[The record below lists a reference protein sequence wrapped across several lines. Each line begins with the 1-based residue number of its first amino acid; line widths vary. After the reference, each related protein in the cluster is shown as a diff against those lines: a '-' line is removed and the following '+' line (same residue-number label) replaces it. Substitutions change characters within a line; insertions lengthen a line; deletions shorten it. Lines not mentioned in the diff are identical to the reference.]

1 MSIDHLVGR
10 SRRHRPLP
18 VTRRDRTEQALKTR
32 IRELTALYQFTDRL
46 QRAASL
52 DDVYGPA
59 LDAILGA
66 LQCSRA
72 SILLRDHAGVM
83 RFVASRGLS
92 DPYQRAVEGHS
103 PWGPEVHDAEPICVD
118 DVADAAFP
126 QSLKSVVTKEG
137 IHALAFIPLQPAGR
151 LIGKF
156 MTYYDTPHAFTR
168 AEIDVAV
175 TIARQ
180 LGFGIERTRA
190 EQDLK
195 ASKDRLQIALDAAQ
209 LGWWQYDPLH
219 RLVLWDTRV
228 KEMFEV
234 SEEQA
239 DVEEFTKRLHPH
251 DVGRVWAAIE
261 AALDPSDPKPYATQ
275 FRFRREPGDVRW
287 MEVHGLVHF
296 EGAGRERRAV
306 SMVGTAEDIT
316 DRKQR
321 EEKEHLLIREIN
333 HRAKNML
340 TVVDAIAH
348 QTATRNPEDFV
359 TRFSGRIQALSA
371 SQDLLV
377 QSQWQGV
384 DVQDLV
390 RAQLAHLADLIGSRI
405 AVDGPK
411 LLLNPAGAQ
420 AMGLALHELATNA
433 GRYGALSADSGRVDV
448 RWGTDGETFTL
459 SWTERGGPLPSAP
472 RRRGFGTVVT
482 KRMAERSLGG
492 TVVLDFPPS
501 GLTWR
506 LTCPIANALERAERE
521 QGPGGV
527 DG

>member
-1 MSIDHLVGR
+1 MSTDQVIGR
-10 SRRHRPLP
+10 SRRRRPIPVAQRHRA
-18 VTRRDRTEQALKTR
+18 EQALKTR
-32 IRELTALYQFTDRL
+32 IRELTALYQFTDQL
-46 QRAASL
+46 QRAGSL
-52 DDVYGPA
+52 DDVFGPA

-72 SILLRDHAGVM
+72 SILLRDHSGVM

-92 DPYQRAVEGHS
+92 DPYRQAVEGHS
-103 PWGPEVHDAEPICVD
+103 PWGPEVRDAEPICVD
-118 DVADAAFP
+118 NVADAGFP
-126 QSLKSVVTKEG
+126 QSLRCAVTKEG

-156 MTYYDTPHAFTR
+156 MTYYDTPHAFAR

-180 LGFGIERTRA
+180 LGFGIERMRA

-195 ASKDRLQIALDAAQ
+195 ASKDRLQVALDAAQ
-209 LGWWQYDPLH
+209 LGWWQYDPLR
-219 RLVLWDTRV
+219 RLVLWDMRV
-228 KEMFEV
+228 REMFEV
-234 SEEQA
+234 SEEQV
-239 DVEEFTKRLHPH
+239 DVEEFTKRLHPD

-261 AALDPSDPKPYATQ
+261 AALDPSDPKPYATH
-275 FRFRREPGDVRW
+275 FRFRREKGEVGW

-296 EGAGRERRAV
+296 EGAGRERRPV
-306 SMVGTAEDIT
+306 SMVGTAQDIT
-316 DRKQR
+316 ERKQR

-340 TVVDAIAH
+340 MVVDAIAH
-348 QTATRNPEDFV
+348 QTATKNPEDFV
-359 TRFSGRIQALSA
+359 ARFSGRIQALSA

-377 QSQWQGV
+377 QTQWQGV
-384 DVQDLV
+384 DVQDLA
-390 RAQLAHLADLIGSRI
+390 RAQLAPFAELIGPRI
-405 AVDGPK
+405 AVNGPK
-411 LLLNPAGAQ
+411 LRLNSAGAQ
-420 AMGLALHELATNA
+420 AIGLALHELAINA
-433 GRYGALSADSGRVDV
+433 GRYGALSADSGSVDV
-448 RWGTDGETFTL
+448 RWGTDGETFVM

-506 LTCPIANALERAERE
+506 LTCPVANALEHAERE
-521 QGPGGV
+521 QGPGRADV
-527 DG
+527 